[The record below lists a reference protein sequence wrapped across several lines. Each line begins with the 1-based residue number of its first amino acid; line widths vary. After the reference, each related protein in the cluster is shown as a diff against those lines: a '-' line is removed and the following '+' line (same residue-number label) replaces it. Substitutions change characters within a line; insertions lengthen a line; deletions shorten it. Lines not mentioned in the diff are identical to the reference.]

1 MISQRYLALSLLGL
15 SSAFSVA
22 GESLEPVNSISQT
35 KTPDFMEKIKFSG
48 DIRSRYEARDE
59 DTFDASDALTVRGRL
74 GLKLGEFN
82 GFSAFIEGEG
92 TNALVD
98 DLSLIHI

>member
-35 KTPDFMEKIKFSG
+35 TTPDFMEKIKFSG
-48 DIRSRYEARDE
+48 DIDPVMKPVMK
-59 DTFDASDALTVRGRL
+59 TLLMLLTPLPFEVVWG
-74 GLKLGEFN
+74 
-82 GFSAFIEGEG
+82 
-92 TNALVD
+92 
-98 DLSLIHI
+98 

>member
-59 DTFDASDALTVRGRL
+59 DTFDAF
-74 GLKLGEFN
+74 LKFLFTFKFKIFLKSKRFVKLMG
-82 GFSAFIEGEG
+82 
-92 TNALVD
+92 
-98 DLSLIHI
+98 DLHSLAKM